1 MDVFYLVAIWLHVLT
16 LAAWLGAMLFEDPQS
31 DRFFSRLV
39 NKMHG
44 IGWYA
49 QAVLWGT
56 GLFMLTYRGISP
68 SRLFSAEFVA
78 STWGQVMWA
87 KIALVLTL
95 GIFQATV
102 GHQPSRL
109 IYGYVAITILIV
121 GISVL
126 LVRPVIF

>member
-1 MDVFYLVAIWLHVLT
+1 MTVLYLIAVWIHILT
-16 LAAWLGAMLFEDPQS
+16 LAVWLGAMVFEDPQS
-31 DRFFSRLV
+31 NRFFSRLV

-56 GLFMLTYRGISP
+56 GLFMLNHRGISP
-68 SRLFSAEFVA
+68 FRLFSSEFIA
-78 STWGQVMWA
+78 STWGQMMWA

-95 GIFQATV
+95 VIFQATV
-102 GHQPSRL
+102 GHQPSKL
-109 IYGYVAITILIV
+109 IYGYVAITVLIV

-126 LVRPVIF
+126 LVKPVIF

>member
-1 MDVFYLVAIWLHVLT
+1 MTVLYLVAVWTHILT

-39 NKMHG
+39 NKLHG
-44 IGWYA
+44 MGWYA
-49 QAVLWGT
+49 QAVLWST
-56 GLFMLTYRGISP
+56 GLFMLNYRGISP
-68 SRLFSAEFVA
+68 GRLFSSEFMA

-87 KIALVLTL
+87 KIALVLAL

-102 GHQPSRL
+102 GHQPSKL
-109 IYGYVAITILIV
+109 IYGYVAVTVLIV

>member
-1 MDVFYLVAIWLHVLT
+1 MTVLYLIAVWIHILT
-16 LAAWLGAMLFEDPQS
+16 LAVWLGAMVFEDPQS
-31 DRFFSRLV
+31 GRFFSRLV
-39 NKMHG
+39 HKMHG

-56 GLFMLTYRGISP
+56 GVFMLNHRGISP
-68 SRLFSAEFVA
+68 GRLFSFEFIA
-78 STWGQVMWA
+78 STWGQMIWA

-95 GIFQATV
+95 AIFQATV
-102 GHQPSRL
+102 GHQPSKL
-109 IYGYVAITILIV
+109 IYGYVAITVLIV

>member
-1 MDVFYLVAIWLHVLT
+1 MTVLYPIAVWLHILT
-16 LAAWLGAMLFEDPQS
+16 LAVWLGAMFFEDPQS

-56 GLFMLTYRGISP
+56 GLFMLNHRGIGP
-68 SRLFSAEFVA
+68 GRLFSSEFIA
-78 STWGQVMWA
+78 STWGRMMWA

-95 GIFQATV
+95 VIFQATV
-102 GHQPSRL
+102 GHQPSKL
-109 IYGYVAITILIV
+109 IYGYVAITTLIV